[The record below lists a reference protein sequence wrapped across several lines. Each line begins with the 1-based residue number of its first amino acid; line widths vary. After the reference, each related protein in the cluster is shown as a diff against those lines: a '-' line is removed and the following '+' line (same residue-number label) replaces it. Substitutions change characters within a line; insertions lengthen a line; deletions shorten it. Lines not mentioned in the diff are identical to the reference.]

1 MKPSKILI
9 AVAALSLS
17 LSTFAQNQGR
27 RGPAPDGIVKPRISD
42 TVTANI
48 YADNWFKLYI
58 NGKLIAIDSIDFMPH
73 NVISVDI
80 LPEFPMTIAVMAKDN
95 ADAKT
100 ALEYNDS
107 NIGDG
112 GFIMKIGDDV
122 VSDSSW
128 KAKNFFHGPI
138 NRDMANPKKFL
149 KVRLIRGPLT
159 RSCFGT

>member
-1 MKPSKILI
+1 
-9 AVAALSLS
+9 
-17 LSTFAQNQGR
+17 
-27 RGPAPDGIVKPRISD
+27 
-42 TVTANI
+42 
-48 YADNWFKLYI
+48 
-58 NGKLIAIDSIDFMPH
+58 MPH

-128 KAKNFFHGPI
+128 KARNFFHGPI
-138 NRDMANPKKFL
+138 NSDMANPKVEYFDIPQNWYAIDFDDSTWAQATEHTEEAVGPKAPFFEKDFAGAKFIWTEDL
-149 KVRLIRGPLT
+149 KLDNTIIFRARIERPDWKARWNVGKR
-159 RSCFGT
+159 